1 MNYKGYTG
9 HVEYNHEAKIFHGE
23 ILDIKDVITF
33 QGQTVDE
40 IEEAFQ
46 DSIDDYLQF
55 CEEREEKPDKPF
67 SGKFVV
73 RISPSLH
80 HQIYL
85 KAVQS
90 RKSLNRWITDTLKS
104 QLT

>member
-9 HVEYNHEAKIFHGE
+9 HVEYDHEAKIFHGE

-33 QGQTVDE
+33 QGQTVNE

-46 DSIDDYLQF
+46 DSIDGYLQF

-80 HQIYL
+80 HRIYL

-90 RKSLNRWITDTLKS
+90 RKSLNRRITDTLKS

>member
-9 HVEYNHEAKIFHGE
+9 HVEYDHEAKIFHGE

-33 QGQTVDE
+33 QGQTVNE

-46 DSIDDYLQF
+46 DSIDGYLQF

-80 HQIYL
+80 HRSYL

>member
-9 HVEYNHEAKIFHGE
+9 HVEYDYEAKIFHGE

-80 HQIYL
+80 HRIYL

>member
-9 HVEYNHEAKIFHGE
+9 HVEYDHEAKIFHGE

-33 QGQTVDE
+33 QGQTVNE

-46 DSIDDYLQF
+46 DSIDGYLQF

-80 HQIYL
+80 HLIYL
-85 KAVQS
+85 QAVQS